1 MQKTKESKMTA
12 EQLLDK
18 IRSRYFT
25 EADEIKQD
33 AGITFS
39 QLSEYE
45 AELISIVISDGN
57 NALTEAIETYLY
69 ELKKEAE

>member
-1 MQKTKESKMTA
+1 MTA

-18 IRSRYFT
+18 TRTQYFD
-25 EADEIKQD
+25 EADEVKQD
-33 AGITFS
+33 VRITFS
-39 QLSEYE
+39 QLSDYE
-45 AELISIVISDGN
+45 AELISIVINDGN